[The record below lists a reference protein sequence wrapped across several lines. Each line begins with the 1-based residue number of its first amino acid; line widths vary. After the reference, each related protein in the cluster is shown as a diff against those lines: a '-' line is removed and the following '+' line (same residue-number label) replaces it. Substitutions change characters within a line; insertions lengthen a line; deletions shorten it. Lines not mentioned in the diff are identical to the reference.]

1 MVKPR
6 KDNKEKTARDRAL
19 EFAKSIPKPKV
30 KGAGGSLNGGNSE
43 NGGEDENGVIEEEAF
58 DEYGNTLKGSDFND
72 LNVRHDLLQN
82 EVDKIKRM
90 IN

>member
-1 MVKPR
+1 MIGRPR
-6 KDNKEKTARDRAL
+6 KEKTARDRAL
-19 EFAKSIPKPKV
+19 EFAKSIPKPRV
-30 KGAGGSLNGGNSE
+30 KGSGGSINGGNSSE
-43 NGGEDENGVIEEEAF
+43 NGGEEENGVIEEEAF